1 MSRPRP
7 VPARERWQ
15 PLRAGLVDLFYYDTE
30 EFWFRDGRLL
40 LRGNNGTGK
49 SKVLALM
56 LPFLL
61 DGELSPH
68 RVEPDGDPK
77 KRMDWNLLLGG
88 AHPHPERLGY
98 TWLEFGRRC
107 EDGSSEYRT
116 LGCGLKAVSGRG
128 IARHWFFVTTQR
140 VGPELALVDATRT
153 ALTRDRLAEA
163 LGAHGTVYD
172 RARDYR
178 RMVDEA
184 LFGFGA
190 ARYSALVDLLV
201 QLRQPQL
208 SKRPN
213 EAALSHA
220 LTQALPPLDQ
230 AVVSD
235 VAEAFR
241 SLEED
246 RDVVVAMAEAHRAA
260 ESFLGHYRRY
270 ARIASRRRAEL
281 PRTAQSHYER
291 VGREL
296 GEAQAGYDAAH
307 RDVEGADAQLVE
319 LEQTRVRLEARD
331 RTLRDSRAMD
341 NAEEL
346 DRAAGDARDRAAEAT
361 RLDGERTA
369 AGATLVRRQRGLAQA
384 QERAATAEHDV
395 ATARQATTD
404 AAAAALLGAR
414 HATDIDAAVDALLD
428 RGGRD
433 AAASNAS
440 VPRRA
445 ATELA
450 DRQQRAV
457 AHVTALIDSKDRA
470 AATLA
475 TARGRTEDLAAE
487 ADELAGRRRE
497 AEARVGQRGAE
508 LVAAARA
515 HLDGARELA
524 VEDPATVLAALELW
538 VETLDGPDPAR
549 AAMTAAGRA
558 AATALAR
565 ADATLGTEQQAAE
578 EQQRQLTEA
587 IARLEAGEDT
597 APPAPY
603 TRDPRDGRDGAPLWQ
618 VVDFTDDVNTADR
631 AGLEAALEASGILDA
646 WVSPDGTLLA
656 AGTSDVLLRAGAPV
670 ARNLTEALH
679 PAVDRADPR
688 AATIPDGT
696 LRGLLTSIG
705 LGSIGF
711 GAAGTG
717 DTWVDATG
725 RFRIG
730 VLDGSWSK
738 PEAAYIGRG
747 AREAARRARLV
758 ALRAE
763 LEGVETELVRLRTA
777 RGELAAR
784 GDTLTAELEAI
795 PDDGPLRAA
804 HADVTALAGQ
814 RDQLLE
820 RQRTAERLLAAATL
834 AAQQAANELI
844 AGAAEVGLPHDA
856 DELAVV
862 RGGLA
867 AYRLAL
873 AGLWPALELCVDLRR
888 QLDDAAG
895 ELAGADSELVRRT
908 ELATGARLGAD
919 AAIERHR
926 TLRDTVGAA
935 VAELQRRLDEVA
947 EGLRRHD
954 VDKRATEVRRTAALT
969 ERGKAEGRR
978 EQLQRQ
984 LATATEE
991 RVAAADAL
999 RRFARTGLLT
1009 VALPELAVPDPAQ
1022 EWAPDPTVRL
1032 ARQVDQ
1038 QLADVAADDAAAER
1052 VQRRVAEELKTL
1064 ADTLSL
1070 HGNSASAR
1078 LLDDGVV
1085 VDVIFQGRPSTVPEL
1100 ETALAAEVGERRRLL
1115 DEREREILENHLV
1128 NEVASTLQELIS
1140 AAEAQ
1145 VAQMNGE
1152 LDSRPTSTGMRL
1164 RLGWRPREDGPVGL
1178 VAARERLLRQTSDA
1192 WSAADRTA
1200 VGEFLQAR
1208 IAEVRAAEPTGTWL
1222 EHLTEA
1228 LDYRSWHRFVIQR
1241 HQNGQWRSATGP
1253 ASGGERVLAA
1263 SVPLFAAASAHY
1275 ASAGNPHAPR
1285 LVTLDE
1291 AFAGV
1296 DDNARAKYLGLL
1308 AAFDLD
1314 VVMTSEREWGCY
1326 PEVPGLAIA
1335 QLSRTEDVAAVLVT
1349 GWEWDGRHKVQV
1361 ARPVP
1366 DIPVDAGA
1374 VAEPVGQDGLWS

>member
-1 MSRPRP
+1 MSRPLP
-7 VPARERWQ
+7 EPGRERWQ
-15 PLRAGLVDLFYYDTE
+15 PQRAGLVDLFYYDIE

-77 KRMDWNLLLGG
+77 KRMEWNLLLGG

-98 TWLEFGRRC
+98 TWLEFGRRR
-107 EDGSSEYRT
+107 EDGSCEYRT

-163 LGAHGTVYD
+163 LGAHGTVHE

-230 AVVSD
+230 AIVSD

-246 RDVVVAMAEAHRAA
+246 RDAVAVMDEAHRAA

-270 ARIASRRRAEL
+270 ARVASRRRAEL
-281 PRTAQSHYER
+281 PRAAQSNYER

-307 RDVEGADAQLVE
+307 QEVEVAAAQLVE
-319 LEQTRVRLEARD
+319 LERTRVQLQARD
-331 RTLRDSRAMD
+331 RTLREGPEMRSAV
-341 NAEEL
+341 EL
-346 DRAAGDARDRAAEAT
+346 
-361 RLDGERTA
+361 
-369 AGATLVRRQRGLAQA
+369 
-384 QERAATAEHDV
+384 ERAAVAARERSAAAARLDEERAEADAMVEGRRRRQTGMQEKVERTKQRLTA
-395 ATARQATTD
+395 ARQASTD
-404 AAAAALLGAR
+404 AAANARIDIR
-414 HATDIDAAVDALLD
+414 HATDVDALLD
-428 RGGRD
+428 AIGSDDDR
-433 AAASNAS
+433 
-440 VPRRA
+440 PQRA

-450 DRQQRAV
+450 DRQQRAII
-457 AHVTALIDSKDRA
+457 HVSTLFDAKQRATAA
-470 AATLA
+470 LA
-475 TARGRTEDLAAE
+475 TARGHAEDLAAE
-487 ADELAGRRRE
+487 ADQLTEQRRE
-497 AEARVGQRGAE
+497 AEAAAVRRGSE
-508 LVAAARA
+508 LVAATGV

-524 VEDPATVLAALELW
+524 VEDRAAVLAALELW
-538 VETLDGPDPAR
+538 VETLDGPNPAR
-549 AAMTAAGRA
+549 VTVTAAGRT

-565 ADATLGTEQQAAE
+565 ADAALRTEQLASE
-578 EQQRQLTEA
+578 EQREQLIEVTK
-587 IARLEAGEDT
+587 RLEAGEDT
-597 APPAPY
+597 APPAPH

-618 VVDFTDDVNTADR
+618 LVDFTDEVTVADR
-631 AGLEAALEASGILDA
+631 AGLEAALEAAGILDA
-646 WVSPDGTLLA
+646 WVSSDGQLLA
-656 AGTSDVLLRAGAPV
+656 AGTHDVLLGAGTPV
-670 ARNLTEALH
+670 AGNLTEVLR
-679 PAVDRADPR
+679 PAVDPADPR
-688 AATIPDGT
+688 AAMINDGS
-696 LRGLLTSIG
+696 LRDLLASIG
-705 LGSIGF
+705 LG
-711 GAAGTG
+711 AAGGG
-717 DTWVDATG
+717 DTWVDVTG
-725 RFRIG
+725 RFRLA

-738 PEAAYIGRG
+738 SDAAYIGRG
-747 AREAARRARLV
+747 AREAARRARLA

-763 LEGVETELVRLRTA
+763 LVTVEADLTRLRVARAELV
-777 RGELAAR
+777 AR
-784 GDTLTAELEAI
+784 GDTLTAELESI
-795 PDDGPLRAA
+795 PDDGQLRAA
-804 HADVTALAGQ
+804 HADVTALVVQ
-814 RDQLLE
+814 RNKLLE
-820 RQRTAERLLAAATL
+820 RQRRAELRLESATRIAQGAADDLA
-834 AAQQAANELI
+834 
-844 AGAAEVGLPHDA
+844 AGAAELRLPDDA
-856 DELAVV
+856 D
-862 RGGLA
+862 GLA
-867 AYRLAL
+867 AVRDGLAEYRLTL
-873 AGLWPALELCVDLRR
+873 AALWPALEQGRDAQR
-888 QLDDAAG
+888 QLDDAAA
-895 ELAGADSELVRRT
+895 ELADAEATLVRRT
-908 ELATGARLGAD
+908 ELALEARPLAD
-919 AAIERHR
+919 AATERHR
-926 TLRDTVGAA
+926 TLADTVGAA

-947 EGLRRHD
+947 EGFRRHD
-954 VDKRATEVRRTAALT
+954 EARRVTETRRTAALT

-978 EQLQRQ
+978 EELRRQ

-991 RVAAADAL
+991 RASAADAL

-1009 VALPELAVPDPAQ
+1009 VALPELTVPDPAQ
-1022 EWAPDPTVRL
+1022 QWAPDPTVRL

-1038 QLADVAADDAAAER
+1038 QLAEVAADDHASER
-1052 VQRRVAEELKTL
+1052 AQRRVAEELKIL

-1085 VDVIFQGRPSTVPEL
+1085 VDVVFQGRPSTVPEL
-1100 ETALAAEVGERRRLL
+1100 ETALAAEVTERQRLL
-1115 DEREREILENHLV
+1115 DEREREILENHLI

-1145 VAQMNGE
+1145 VTQMNGE

-1164 RLGWRPREDGPVGL
+1164 RLGWRTREDGPAGL
-1178 VAARERLLRQTSDA
+1178 AAARERLLRQTSDA
-1192 WSAADRTA
+1192 WSPDDRTA

-1208 IAEVRAAEPTGTWL
+1208 IAEVRAVEPTGTWL

-1349 GWEWDGRHKVQV
+1349 GWEWDGRRKVQV
-1361 ARPVP
+1361 ARPAP
-1366 DIPVDAGA
+1366 DIPTGYDA
-1374 VAEPVGQDGLWS
+1374 VSEPVAQDGLWN